1 MLLKWFV
8 WLGLVDNI
16 LKWVQLTLEGGSKF
30 KHLFIFITLL
40 AAAIRRI
47 KGLVAYRFLLD
58 FSNGLLTETSYWL
71 L

>member
-47 KGLVAYRFLLD
+47 KGIILL
-58 FSNGLLTETSYWL
+58 FFCSIRIV
-71 L
+71 